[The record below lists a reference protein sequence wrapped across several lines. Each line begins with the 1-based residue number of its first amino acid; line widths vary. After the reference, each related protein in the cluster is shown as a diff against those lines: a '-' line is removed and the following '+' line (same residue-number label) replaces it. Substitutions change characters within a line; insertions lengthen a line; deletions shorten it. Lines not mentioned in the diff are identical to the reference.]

1 MNCNTIPKYK
11 LLKALGLIME
21 SQGFAFALSPDT
33 AKAFEHICIEAKLTK
48 RISKARQQLLE
59 ILLEAPEELQQET
72 KEKIKEIS
80 ENLKKIVTSLR
91 KNADLVYVVYGK
103 ERDLIFIV
111 EFKQGRLRDHWQL
124 LSSSLK
130 ALALVKRFRNGK
142 KKVIVIGCEG
152 PCCKVRNER
161 LAHYVSKVTD
171 LSRTLPKYKVK
182 ELLKLEKSLSN
193 ADDALSELVAPS
205 DKFALT
211 D

>member
-1 MNCNTIPKYK
+1 MNCNTIPKDK

-48 RISKARQQLLE
+48 RISKARQQLLK

-80 ENLKKIVTSLR
+80 ENLKKIITSLR

-103 ERDLIFIV
+103 ERDLIFVV
-111 EFKQGRLRDHWQL
+111 EFKQGRLRDHLQL

-130 ALALVKRFRNGK
+130 VLAFVSKFRKRE

-152 PCCKVRNER
+152 PYCKVLNET

-171 LSRTLPKYKVK
+171 LSRTVSNYEVK
-182 ELLKLEKSLSN
+182 ELLKLKKSLSN
-193 ADDALSELVAPS
+193 ADDVLSELVAPS
-205 DKFALT
+205 DKFALIT
-211 D
+211 